1 MYFNMQS
8 ISITDR
14 LPRSSPLSVCPSHLY
29 DHQHLLNCFILE
41 TPVPPTETVPAVA
54 GLAIG
59 MSKQEERTQTFVYQ
73 GGFQS
78 VGGRIHTLGIN
89 IGTLS
94 NEL

>member
-8 ISITDR
+8 ISITER
-14 LPRSSPLSVCPSHLY
+14 LPLSSPLSVCPSHLY

-59 MSKQEERTQTFVYQ
+59 MSKQKGQTQKFVYQ
-73 GGFQS
+73 CGKDT
-78 VGGRIHTLGIN
+78 HGIY

>member
-14 LPRSSPLSVCPSHLY
+14 LPRSSPLSACPSHLY

-78 VGGRIHTLGIN
+78 VGEGYIHLEYI
-89 IGTLS
+89 L
-94 NEL
+94 ER